1 MLDEWSLNEHELF
14 AALRSTS
21 EGLTTH
27 DSATRL
33 REAAPA
39 LGLRRTSAIRLLLR
53 QFSNPTIL
61 ILIGTAAIAAALGQI
76 VESSIVITIVV
87 VSGLLGFVQERT
99 AVGAV
104 HALLQSVSVHSEV
117 LRDDVEKE
125 VLSSE
130 VVVGDVV
137 VLRTGDVVPGDGRV
151 IAANHLL
158 VDEAT
163 LSGESYPL
171 KKTPATLAS
180 ATPRHERS
188 NMVYCGTYVSSGEG
202 RAVIVRTGRDT
213 EFGRLTSHVSSEH
226 LPTSFERG
234 ITSFG
239 YLLMRAMVVLVLLVF
254 VVNMVLRRPVIDS
267 ILFSLALAIGLTPQ
281 MLPAIVTLSLSR
293 GARLMA
299 KKRVIVKRLD
309 AIEDIG
315 GLDILCVDKTGTIT
329 EGDVVLQDH
338 LDPLGSSDEFVL
350 SLAHTN
356 ASLQRGFDNP
366 IDQAIIDHASGRPVS
381 SVFIDDIPFDFARRR
396 LSVVVTDSNTDSA
409 SRRLICKGALRS
421 VIECCSTVREG
432 ESVVPLDERR
442 IEIDALGQRLA
453 AEGLRVLGIAFRSVD
468 DRDDYTPEDERE
480 LTFAGFL
487 SFGDPPK
494 PGIASVIDSL
504 DSLGVSVRVITGDS
518 SSTAMPIASRIGV
531 SPLRC
536 CTGSEVEAVST
547 DDLPRFVESYGVF
560 AEIDPI
566 QKERIVR
573 AFTRGGH
580 AVGFLG
586 DGINDAP
593 ALHAADVGVSVTEAV
608 DVAKET
614 ADVVLLNKDL
624 GVLADGIAEG
634 RRVFANTLK
643 YVHVTTSAN
652 FGNMLSL
659 ASATAFLPFLPL
671 LPLQVLLLNFLSD
684 VPGMTIA
691 TDRVEAEHLQHPLR
705 WDVRR
710 VRNFMIVFGLTST
723 VFDLLTF
730 GSLYV
735 VFSTNA
741 TELRSGWFVE
751 SMLNELVVLL
761 MLRTSRPLWRSE
773 PGRALL
779 WSSIGVALVVVI
791 LPYSPL
797 ASNLGLVGPSP
808 VVMIA
813 LLAITL
819 LSIVTTEFLKHY
831 FVGLVEPG

>member
-1 MLDEWSLNEHELF
+1 MVDEWSLSEADLF
-14 AALRSTS
+14 TILDSS
-21 EGLTTH
+21 VDGLTTH
-27 DSATRL
+27 ESTVRSRD
-33 REAAPA
+33 AAPA
-39 LGLRRTSAIRLLLR
+39 LALRRTGVTRLLMR

-61 ILIGTAAIAAALGQI
+61 ILIGTAVVAAALGQL
-76 VESSIVITIVV
+76 VESSIVIAIVAT
-87 VSGLLGFVQERT
+87 SGLLGFVQERT

-117 LRDDVEKE
+117 LRDGLERE
-125 VLSSE
+125 ILSSD

-171 KKTPATLAS
+171 EKSPGALAPT
-180 ATPRHERS
+180 TPRHDRK

-202 RAVIVRTGRDT
+202 RMIVVRTGRDT
-213 EFGRLTSHVSSEH
+213 EFGQITSHVSSEH

-299 KKRVIVKRLD
+299 KKHVIVKRLD

-315 GLDILCVDKTGTIT
+315 GLDVLCVDKTGTIT
-329 EGDVVLQDH
+329 EGDVVLESH
-338 LDPLGSSDEFVL
+338 LDPTGSSDDFVL
-350 SLAHTN
+350 SLAHIN
-356 ASLQRGFDNP
+356 ASLQRGFENP
-366 IDQAIIDHASGRPVS
+366 IDRAILRHSPSLRTT
-381 SVFIDDIPFDFARRR
+381 SVFVDEIPFDFTRRR
-396 LSVVVTDSNTDSA
+396 MSVIVSEAD
-409 SRRLICKGALRS
+409 SRRIVCKGAVRS
-421 VIECCSTVREG
+421 VLEICSTIRAADA
-432 ESVVPLDERR
+432 VVSLAPRR
-442 IEIDALGQRLA
+442 ADIETLGRRLA
-453 AEGLRVLGIAFRSVD
+453 EEGFRVLGVAFGDIDSRS
-468 DRDDYTPEDERE
+468 DYSPDDERD

-494 PGIASVIDSL
+494 PGIASVIDRL
-504 DSLGVSVRVITGDS
+504 ASLGVSVRIITGDS

-531 SPLRC
+531 VPLRC
-536 CTGSEVEAVST
+536 CTGTELEAVPV
-547 DDLPRFVESYGVF
+547 DDLPRFVEDYGVF

-573 AFTRGGH
+573 AFTGGGH
-580 AVGFLG
+580 AVGFMG

-593 ALHAADVGVSVTEAV
+593 ALHAADVGVSVTGAV

-614 ADVVLLNKDL
+614 ADVVLLDKDL
-624 GVLADGIAEG
+624 GVLAAGIAEG

-643 YVHVTTSAN
+643 YVHITTSAN

-691 TDRVEAEHLQHPLR
+691 TDRVEPEHLQRPLR
-705 WDVRR
+705 WDVHR
-710 VRNFMIVFGLTST
+710 VRNFMIVFGLAST
-723 VFDLLTF
+723 IFDLLTF
-730 GSLYV
+730 GSLYF
-735 VFSTNA
+735 VFSSNA
-741 TELRSGWFVE
+741 TELRSGWFIE
-751 SMLNELVVLL
+751 SMLNELIVLL
-761 MLRTSRPLWRSE
+761 MLRTSRPFWRSE
-773 PGRALL
+773 PGHALL
-779 WSSIGVALVVVI
+779 WSSIGVAMVVLV

-797 ASNLGLVGPSP
+797 ASELGLAGPP
-808 VVMIA
+808 FIVMIA
-813 LLAITL
+813 LIVITV
-819 LSIVTTEFLKHY
+819 LSIVTTEILKHY
-831 FVGLVEPG
+831 FVELVEPG

>member
-1 MLDEWSLNEHELF
+1 MLDEWSLSEAELF
-14 AALRSTS
+14 TALRSS
-21 EGLTTH
+21 ADGLTSH
-27 DSATRL
+27 DGTVRL
-33 REAAPA
+33 RDAAPA
-39 LGLRRTSAIRLLLR
+39 LGLRRTSGLHLLLR

-61 ILIGTAAIAAALGQI
+61 ILIGTAAVAAALGQI
-76 VESSIVITIVV
+76 VESSIVIAIVV
-87 VSGLLGFVQERT
+87 VSGLLGFLQERT

-117 LRDDVEKE
+117 LRDGVERE
-125 VLSSE
+125 VLSSD

-151 IAANHLL
+151 ITANHLL

-171 KKTPATLAS
+171 RKAPGTLAS
-180 ATPRHERS
+180 STPRHERS
-188 NMVYCGTYVSSGEG
+188 NMVHCGTYVSSGEG
-202 RAVIVRTGRDT
+202 HAIIVRTGRDT
-213 EFGRLTSHVSSEH
+213 EFGRLTTHVSSEH

-254 VVNMVLRRPVIDS
+254 TVNMVLRRPAIDS

-281 MLPAIVTLSLSR
+281 MLPAIVTMSLSR

-338 LDPLGSSDEFVL
+338 LDPCGTSDEFVL
-350 SLAHTN
+350 SLARTN
-356 ASLQRGFDNP
+356 ASLQRGFENP
-366 IDQAIIDHASGRPVS
+366 IDQAILDHTSGRPNS
-381 SVFIDDIPFDFARRR
+381 SLFVDEIPFEFVRRR
-396 LSVVVTDSNTDSA
+396 MSVIVTDSDTEA
-409 SRRLICKGALRS
+409 GSRRIICKGALRS
-421 VIECCSTVREG
+421 ILECCSTVRVG
-432 ESVVPLDERR
+432 DSVMSLDARR
-442 IEIDALGQRLA
+442 AQIDALGEQLA
-453 AEGLRVLGIAFRSVD
+453 ADGLRVLGIAYGDVEA
-468 DRDDYTPEDERE
+468 RDDYSPEDEHD

-494 PGIASVIDSL
+494 PGITAVIDSL
-504 DSLGVSVRVITGDS
+504 DSLGVSVRIITGDS
-518 SSTAMPIASRIGV
+518 ASTAMPIASRIGV

-536 CTGSEVEAVST
+536 CTGPELEAVTT
-547 DDLPRFVESYGVF
+547 DDLPVFVEGYGVF

-573 AFTRGGH
+573 AFTSGGH

-684 VPGMTIA
+684 IPGMTIA
-691 TDRVEAEHLQHPLR
+691 TDRVEAEHLQRPLR
-705 WDVRR
+705 WNVRR

-730 GSLYV
+730 GSLYI
-735 VFSTNA
+735 VFSSSA

-779 WSSIGVALVVVI
+779 WSSVGVALVVLV

-797 ASNLGLVGPSP
+797 ASDLGLAGPTAE
-808 VVMIA
+808 VMVA
-813 LLAITL
+813 LLTITF

-831 FVGLVEPG
+831 FTSLVEPG